1 MAAQYIAAKKSLRL
15 HLENATNLC
24 DEIQADLE
32 VLPLRLRP
40 SGVNAGAVGA
50 TETPKAQVIP
60 VAYRFAVNNDQEAA
74 MIESALNSI
83 LNFWMMRGGGKGGDE
98 AISELLFTDG
108 RPVLDAQA
116 LADALQKSMG
126 VNMGTLGSTGDIIAC
141 CRKLLRR
148 LCASGAGAS
157 ATAPADVVS
166 SEAML
171 SWIHARYPAYQHEQ
185 VLNDLGLHLVL
196 ARHNLPTLKSERSH
210 LNFEDIFNQSRESV
224 KANVQAA
231 VDEITD
237 RIYGSY
243 KELQD
248 AHKGAL
254 SSSSNAKFAGDNL
267 DGTFEGAFESEE
279 VFHAGLD
286 KRIGLPS
293 SNPLQGIIDEHQN
306 AANSHTKYRTS
317 NYNLT
322 CTPAQELQ
330 AAYGC
335 DPAESFPGTGT
346 GENKRKIVHLR
357 ILLAATGC
365 LRKERWASMIHS
377 PTLKHLEKLL
387 GPLVLSEE
395 DKVHEAMVLLMQAN
409 ERFSN
414 TINKVQAW
422 LQSEVKRTGKQ
433 MDMPMLFA
441 ALKAIKGWDTATTQT
456 SLDWGREL
464 FKIADLCPEEV
475 IALRLYTG
483 PQFAQYNAVLRNF
496 PKAMLDLM
504 HNNGYTTTIHC
515 INSGLIRLARASPL
529 TQRRVYRGS
538 QKMRLPRQFAAK
550 DKLGHQCIV
559 EMGFLS
565 TTTKKDVAL
574 DYASGGA
581 MSMLLVFER
590 GAVNCGASLGALSFY
605 KGEEEICFP
614 PLCILEAAAPPQM
627 SVNKKGVVLEV
638 YLQVSVNQHS
648 DTIDVLVQRR
658 KFLHM
663 GMLRNLQEEVARDL
677 RPIDDMVAAL
687 GKLGEKDASTLA
699 GARHDLEGFAAKA
712 REVCKGV
719 CDAHRDTAALDF
731 NQDEKFGELVNR
743 GATMKRDALNGDERF
758 QLMAAVFSKSAKT
771 NASALK
777 AVWGSVESNAWT
789 DLRVVDEKGRTPL
802 LEACR
807 AGSVEIVENLIKV
820 GADAAV
826 KDMEGRTPLLE
837 ACQAGNVEISGV
849 LIKAGADVRA
859 TGYDGSTPL
868 SNSILSGSMHLMELV
883 TMSIAGYPSDPNH
896 DSYMQNL
903 AQAYLQ
909 CSNLEAWIRG
919 GTSLIALQGH
929 IGALLSSSVKPAIKD
944 QLSSVRVFLN
954 HNKRLLEED
963 PSQWPVEHTVL
974 QLASQ
979 EPDGVFAHTE
989 SMRCDDDDASLATK
1003 PPLIDWLNKPARHR
1017 CRLTMRARDGV
1028 KSVVYS
1034 KCGSK
1039 LVRAEGNHV
1048 VVCDAVTGFVESTMG
1063 RTCARST

>member
-74 MIESALNSI
+74 MIDSALNSI

-306 AANSHTKYRTS
+306 AANSHKKYETS
-317 NYNLT
+317 NYSLI
-322 CTPAQELQ
+322 CTPAQELE
-330 AAYGC
+330 AVYGC

-559 EMGFLS
+559 EMGFMS

-605 KGEEEICFP
+605 SRSSDITVLPLTTDTCTTVSRACF
-614 PLCILEAAAPPQM
+614 
-627 SVNKKGVVLEV
+627 
-638 YLQVSVNQHS
+638 
-648 DTIDVLVQRR
+648 VQQPTP
-658 KFLHM
+658 FLH
-663 GMLRNLQEEVARDL
+663 RAHVHLQD
-677 RPIDDMVAAL
+677 
-687 GKLGEKDASTLA
+687 
-699 GARHDLEGFAAKA
+699 
-712 REVCKGV
+712 
-719 CDAHRDTAALDF
+719 
-731 NQDEKFGELVNR
+731 Q
-743 GATMKRDALNGDERF
+743 
-758 QLMAAVFSKSAKT
+758 
-771 NASALK
+771 
-777 AVWGSVESNAWT
+777 AW
-789 DLRVVDEKGRTPL
+789 
-802 LEACR
+802 
-807 AGSVEIVENLIKV
+807 
-820 GADAAV
+820 
-826 KDMEGRTPLLE
+826 
-837 ACQAGNVEISGV
+837 Q
-849 LIKAGADVRA
+849 
-859 TGYDGSTPL
+859 
-868 SNSILSGSMHLMELV
+868 SI
-883 TMSIAGYPSDPNH
+883 
-896 DSYMQNL
+896 
-903 AQAYLQ
+903 
-909 CSNLEAWIRG
+909 
-919 GTSLIALQGH
+919 
-929 IGALLSSSVKPAIKD
+929 
-944 QLSSVRVFLN
+944 
-954 HNKRLLEED
+954 
-963 PSQWPVEHTVL
+963 
-974 QLASQ
+974 
-979 EPDGVFAHTE
+979 
-989 SMRCDDDDASLATK
+989 
-1003 PPLIDWLNKPARHR
+1003 
-1017 CRLTMRARDGV
+1017 
-1028 KSVVYS
+1028 
-1034 KCGSK
+1034 
-1039 LVRAEGNHV
+1039 
-1048 VVCDAVTGFVESTMG
+1048 
-1063 RTCARST
+1063 